1 MIRIAPKVLASDS
14 RQKRMPDFA
23 SRCCAE
29 TDGNVNFAAQPRT
42 LKFTTSGCE
51 VTAEMILSRT

>member
-1 MIRIAPKVLASDS
+1 
-14 RQKRMPDFA
+14 MPDFA